1 MNAATGIALAFVAML
16 GWGIGDFMVQRN
28 TRKLGD
34 TETLFI
40 LSGFGVIALLPFVFR
55 EIPGLVMGPS
65 MTGLWILLA
74 SGALLLIATLMN
86 FQAFKIGKISV
97 LEPLYS
103 IEILS
108 AALMAYLILHDLIT
122 WADAGLIALLVVC
135 LFMISF
141 RSGKLSHRI
150 FMEKGVIL
158 FSLGAFVLGFADFL
172 LGWGSRVVDPIL
184 ATWVVN
190 VVIAVGLGVYLL
202 LEDKIPQMIRDIR
215 GNGASLLVMAICENT
230 AWVAYAVAMSLVPI
244 AIATGLSESS
254 IIIAVLLGIMV
265 GKERL
270 QRHQKIG
277 LVGAVVA
284 AIVLAVATAG

>member
-1 MNAATGIALAFVAML
+1 MNTITGIALAFTAML
-16 GWGIGDFMVQRN
+16 GWGIGDFMVQQN

-40 LSGFGVIALLPFVFR
+40 LSGFGTIVLLPFVFR
-55 EIPGLVMGPS
+55 EIPGLVMGS
-65 MTGLWILLA
+65 STTGLWILLA
-74 SGALLLIATLMN
+74 CGILLLVATLMN

-103 IEILS
+103 IEIIA
-108 AALMAYLILHDLIT
+108 AALMAYLILNDVIT
-122 WADAGLIALLVVC
+122 WIDAGLIAILVVC

-158 FSLGAFVLGFADFL
+158 FAVGAFVLGFADFL

-190 VVIAVGLGVYLL
+190 AVIAVSVGMYLL

-215 GNGASLLVMAICENT
+215 GSGGSLLIMAICENI

-277 LVGAVVA
+277 LVGAIVA
-284 AIVLAVATAG
+284 TIVLAAATAG